1 MTTATPHTA
10 EGLAAAAQR
19 IAAELQQARDKIARQ
34 ATSAGGDL
42 AAELARLQDDLA
54 AIQQTVTG
62 LGKSTGAEASEAA
75 SRIGAA
81 ATDAAHDFAEN
92 VRQDAHSA
100 VADFEDF
107 ARKNPRFVLGG
118 ALGLG
123 FVLGLMLGRR

>member
-1 MTTATPHTA
+1 MTTAHSQTA

-19 IAAELQQARDKIARQ
+19 IAAELQQARDTIARQ
-34 ATSAGGDL
+34 AASSGGDL

-54 AIQQTVTG
+54 AIQETVVG
-62 LGKSTGAEASEAA
+62 FGKASGAEASDAA

-81 ATDAAHDFAEN
+81 AADAAHDFADN
-92 VRQDAHSA
+92 ARKDARSA
-100 VADFEDF
+100 LDDFDEF

-123 FVLGLMLGRR
+123 LVIGLMLGRR